1 MRTSPFVAKRLSTMP
16 TMVWEMSNAE
26 IDVKG
31 KIDIDY
37 KQEIAY
43 KHNENTRRDH
53 STEAP
58 AVCGNT
64 ANNR

>member
-1 MRTSPFVAKRLSTMP
+1 MRTSPFVAKRLSTMS

-43 KHNENTRRDH
+43 II
-53 STEAP
+53 
-58 AVCGNT
+58 
-64 ANNR
+64 